1 MTENPQFQRV
11 GSGCGL
17 QGCLFA
23 AVAIFVL
30 LLIGTLIIGI
40 FRFSE
45 PPQGVPR
52 PPVGVSAVCVPAV
65 DCLRLADGRRPRAGE
80 EGRGETHG

>member
-11 GSGCGL
+11 GSGCGV

-23 AVAIFVL
+23 AVAIFFL
-30 LLIGTLIIGI
+30 LLIGTLIIGV

-52 PPVGVSAVCVPAV
+52 PPVGMSAVCVSAV
-65 DCLRLADGRRPRAGE
+65 DCLRLAGGE
-80 EGRGETHG
+80 KKGETNA